1 MSFYLNPKNWPITL
15 KISLALLSV
24 SLIPA
29 IFIAYYNLNGSWDTV
44 EKSEY
49 RNLQLLAGATA
60 ERLDQLMTDNAIAAS
75 QLSSDTEIISLLSNP
90 ENTPAS
96 VRDSISGSLD
106 RILESNPQYEYVY
119 LLDKDGKAVISKQIE
134 GMPSVQGQNFSDRA
148 YYFETMKGKAYID
161 VLVGR
166 TSKKLGFYFSSPV
179 YGALGKPVGIAIIK
193 LKGEAITDIV
203 NKFKAGNTG
212 YAFLVDQDGVIVSY
226 PDPKWLYTSFAP
238 LSHESEMKAGQRF
251 VLPGC
256 ENPQQLEGCKVRSL
270 NLPSLSDVVSG
281 NNSNARNATYISPL
295 DKTER
300 IVGVANTK
308 QLNWSVVVDET
319 KSDFTMPLAAL
330 ARQSVVSVL
339 VIGTLAVIAGILLA
353 RLITQPLEKLTLAAQ
368 AVEAGDIMMPETM
381 TSIIEQGDEV
391 GRLALVF
398 SNMLTALNTRVTEL
412 YTINMV
418 TRKISSSYNIGNT
431 LTIVLNAVRNVVPYD
446 RAVVLLYDP
455 IKTQFCTR
463 ATGDGRGFYL
473 NRVWNEVDRPAI
485 HARNEGILGQY
496 FEKRNRR
503 NENISLLVPDIS
515 LQSGAELNYQRE
527 WGEFV
532 PKSYLGMPL
541 LYKDEI
547 VGVIE
552 LVSDNVGRFNPDH
565 ARVLELIAGQLAVA
579 VRNALD
585 VENRESELRK
595 QIDELQI
602 VIDESRKQ
610 KSVEEIV
617 ESDFF
622 QELTSKAAQI
632 RQKRQEKSGK

>member
-1 MSFYLNPKNWPITL
+1 
-15 KISLALLSV
+15 
-24 SLIPA
+24 
-29 IFIAYYNLNGSWDTV
+29 
-44 EKSEY
+44 
-49 RNLQLLAGATA
+49 
-60 ERLDQLMTDNAIAAS
+60 
-75 QLSSDTEIISLLSNP
+75 
-90 ENTPAS
+90 
-96 VRDSISGSLD
+96 
-106 RILESNPQYEYVY
+106 
-119 LLDKDGKAVISKQIE
+119 
-134 GMPSVQGQNFSDRA
+134 
-148 YYFETMKGKAYID
+148 
-161 VLVGR
+161 
-166 TSKKLGFYFSSPV
+166 
-179 YGALGKPVGIAIIK
+179 
-193 LKGEAITDIV
+193 
-203 NKFKAGNTG
+203 
-212 YAFLVDQDGVIVSY
+212 
-226 PDPKWLYTSFAP
+226 
-238 LSHESEMKAGQRF
+238 
-251 VLPGC
+251 
-256 ENPQQLEGCKVRSL
+256 
-270 NLPSLSDVVSG
+270 
-281 NNSNARNATYISPL
+281 
-295 DKTER
+295 
-300 IVGVANTK
+300 
-308 QLNWSVVVDET
+308 
-319 KSDFTMPLAAL
+319 
-330 ARQSVVSVL
+330 
-339 VIGTLAVIAGILLA
+339 
-353 RLITQPLEKLTLAAQ
+353 
-368 AVEAGDIMMPETM
+368 M